1 MKKLREAKLLL
12 SSIGGQV
19 QKTWHTG
26 ISPEQRPTVV
36 HRVIEKKEP
45 LRKVADDYS
54 VPFETIRRM
63 VRAVRKL
70 QAEKGVFT
78 GNIIHREELT

>member
-19 QKTWHTG
+19 QETWYTG

-36 HRVIEKKEP
+36 HRVLEKKEP
-45 LRKVADDYS
+45 LRKVADDYGVS
-54 VPFETIRRM
+54 FETIRRM

-70 QAEKGVFT
+70 QAD
-78 GNIIHREELT
+78 